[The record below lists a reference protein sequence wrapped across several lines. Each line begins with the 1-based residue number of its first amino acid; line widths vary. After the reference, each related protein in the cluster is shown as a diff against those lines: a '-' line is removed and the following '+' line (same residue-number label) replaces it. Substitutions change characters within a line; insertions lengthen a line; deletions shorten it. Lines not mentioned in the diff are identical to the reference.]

1 MRPVGGRFSPFYL
14 LAALSLVI
22 VSATAYLATTE
33 IERTVELRLVSGL
46 TSVVREVFDNVAGE
60 ILREVGREDIVLTLF
75 RDARTR
81 KKVEGMLS
89 ILVGEEIRYVYILY
103 RDADGK
109 FRFLADGSRTDRAQP
124 GERFDV
130 LNEEVWLEA
139 LNTGREKVILQEGL
153 KSVGATYIRPLMQ
166 NGEVKALMVADFSI
180 EKIKEIEASLEQVRA
195 VMSSATGI
203 LTLLLIL
210 NLYQLWRR
218 KRLERTL
225 YVDTLTGLYN
235 KSFLNEQAFR
245 LNLGDYYVAL
255 VDVDD
260 FRKVN
265 STFGK
270 EVGDTVLRELA
281 SMLKSL
287 LPKGS
292 ILVRYAGE
300 EFLTL
305 LPKGHFKDKVELIR
319 YLEFLKSRVKSR
331 VFTFD
336 GYEVRVS
343 VSVGVNLSTDRSRSL
358 EEALRGADLAL
369 YRAKKGGK
377 DRVEAFDESVEESRK
392 RLSVLEVADAID
404 KGRLICYYQPVV
416 ELQSGRV
423 SHYEALVRIVTEDG
437 KVVPPSYSL
446 EDLRGT
452 FVYTRFVKEVI
463 ELNRRLLMRR
473 KDVLLS
479 VNLFPTDVISEDILT
494 VLRSLEEDI
503 RRRMLLEITE
513 VERLPSFDRVKSSL
527 EELRR
532 LGFRICID
540 DFGAGYSNLVNLT
553 QLRIDFLKIDGSIVR
568 DVHRNR
574 VSYLLIKMVNDF
586 CREIGVEVIA
596 EYVENR
602 EVLEKLRSIGVKYG
616 QGYLIGKPEPFNV

>member
-14 LAALSLVI
+14 LAALSFVI
-22 VSATAYLATTE
+22 VSAAAYLATTE
-33 IERTVELRLVSGL
+33 IERTVELRLVSEL
-46 TSVVREVFDNVAGE
+46 TSVVRKVFDNVAGE

-130 LNEEVWLEA
+130 LNEEAWLEA

-180 EKIKEIEASLEQVRA
+180 EKTKEIEASLGQVRA

-210 NLYQLWRR
+210 NLYQLWKR

-235 KSFLNEQAFR
+235 KSFLDEQAFR

-265 STFGK
+265 STFGE

-287 LPKGS
+287 LPKDS

-336 GYEVRVS
+336 GYEVKVS
-343 VSVGVNLSTDRSRSL
+343 VSVGVNLSTDRSRSF

-446 EDLRGT
+446 EDLRDT

-574 VSYLLIKMVNDF
+574 VSYLLIKMVSDF

>member
-336 GYEVRVS
+336 GYEVKVS

-423 SHYEALVRIVTEDG
+423 SHYEALARIVTEDG